1 LGAVDGRPRKG
12 QESVGEGPEGFNA
25 IGQPQKGRMHAGAA
39 GGVHRGFKDDG
50 SRGGVEAA
58 GELISG
64 RPAKDVEAD
73 RTVTRLGLVRIRAP
87 DVSQSNVS
95 LLAPPELYF
104 PCTTFDDVLHV
115 HLHAHP
121 ELNLCSSLDP
131 AYPQAE
137 VNLWDSPLPVRS
149 RARPE

>member
-1 LGAVDGRPRKG
+1 MGAVDGRPRKG

-50 SRGGVEAA
+50 SGGAVEAA
-58 GELISG
+58 MSG
-64 RPAKDVEAD
+64 RPAKGVEAE

-104 PCTTFDDVLHV
+104 PCTTFDDLLHV
-115 HLHAHP
+115 NLHAHA
-121 ELNLCSSLDP
+121 ELSLCSSL
-131 AYPQAE
+131 
-137 VNLWDSPLPVRS
+137 
-149 RARPE
+149 